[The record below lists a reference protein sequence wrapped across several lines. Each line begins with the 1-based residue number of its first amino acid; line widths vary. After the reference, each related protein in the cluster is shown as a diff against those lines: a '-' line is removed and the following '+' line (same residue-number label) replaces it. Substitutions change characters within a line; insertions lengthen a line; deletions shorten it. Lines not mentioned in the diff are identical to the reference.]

1 MCVMGEPASGSSACI
16 PGGGLE
22 EYKDSLGKL
31 NGKKSGIPAY
41 GIFSPDPL
49 GPQPLSHQVC
59 SASDQGP

>member
-1 MCVMGEPASGSSACI
+1 MGEIVCVMGEPPSGSSACI

-49 GPQPLSHQVC
+49 GQT
-59 SASDQGP
+59 